1 MQLDIIIIILFRQ
14 PRLGARTAK
23 APSTR
28 KEPWPSSAGSPFQ
41 AAYGPEDRA
50 ILPLWPLCMDTPE
63 VPLLRGLSKETCWSD
78 PPVSVFGPPPQA
90 A

>member
-1 MQLDIIIIILFRQ
+1 MTYRQFHKMQLDIIIIILFRQ
-14 PRLGARTAK
+14 PRLRARQPRLRARITE

-50 ILPLWPLCMDTPE
+50 ILPPMA
-63 VPLLRGLSKETCWSD
+63 
-78 PPVSVFGPPPQA
+78 PVHGHA
-90 A
+90 